1 MPQSPSPT
9 RRRRPATRALIS
21 GVALLLVLTACADDP
36 DSGTDGRADEEA
48 TGELQELDD
57 TDAPAG
63 ADDADEDP
71 TADLED
77 PTADLEDPTSD
88 LEDPND
94 RVVDG
99 VFAANGVVLP
109 APEGW
114 SFDELAFASG
124 VALVLAPEGEEQ
136 MAAEAVD
143 PALLPEEVTFEEVV
157 AANRDTVEQAPVV
170 DEAVDLPGARRA
182 IQLRYLDLPTSEDA
196 PEGQPAS
203 TSVVLLVAEREDGVL
218 GVFNYAAASEDFDD
232 RIAELLLSTAGFDPD
247 SDPAVPVTQPAG

>member
-1 MPQSPSPT
+1 VPHSPSPVH
-9 RRRRPATRALIS
+9 RRRAAFRALVS
-21 GVALLLVLTACADDP
+21 GFALLLLATACADDP
-36 DSGTDGRADEEA
+36 DTPTDDRTDQEA
-48 TGELQELDD
+48 TGELEPLDESED
-57 TDAPAG
+57 PAG
-63 ADDADEDP
+63 SGEAAEDP
-71 TADLED
+71 AAE
-77 PTADLEDPTSD
+77 

-94 RVVDG
+94 YVVDG

-124 VALVLAPEGEEQ
+124 VALALAPEDEEQ
-136 MAAEAVD
+136 IAAEAVD
-143 PALLPEEVTFEEVV
+143 PATLPEEVTFEEVV
-157 AANRDTVEQAPVV
+157 AANRDTVDQAPVV
-170 DEAVDLPGARRA
+170 DEAIDLPGARRA

-232 RIAELLLSTAGFDPD
+232 QIAELLLATAGFDPD
-247 SDPAVPVTQPAG
+247 SDPAAPAPRPAG